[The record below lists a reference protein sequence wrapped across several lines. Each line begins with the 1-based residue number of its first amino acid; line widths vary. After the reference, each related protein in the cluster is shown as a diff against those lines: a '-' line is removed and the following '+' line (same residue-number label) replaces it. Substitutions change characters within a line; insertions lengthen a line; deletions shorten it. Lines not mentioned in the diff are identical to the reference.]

1 MRLVLALLVLSLAV
15 SLPAAPSPT
24 CTEIASSRQ
33 RVTLDSPRAGRGFM
47 VTVILPPCAEE
58 HTPLPYAVLLGGS
71 NRDDNHWVDLDV
83 AGKLEIGI
91 ADKTLPY
98 MAIVLPYGEQLANA
112 NQFGP
117 DSWGEVIYHD
127 LIPAAE
133 AQFGLDPSRRAIGG
147 ISRGGFWAYQIGLR
161 YPDQFVAIGGHSAF
175 FDLYHA
181 PDDQNPL
188 DLALVVQNPPPLYL
202 DRGIDDYAAPG
213 LDIMDARLKEAR
225 IAHTYIINPAGQ
237 HNDAYWSAHIA
248 DYLAFYGANLAPTSA
263 PVVFATRTPPP
274 QQGMGLALFVPVA
287 AFPSRVFN
295 LPRAQ
300 FDALLRGE
308 DDPKLT
314 ITHATRDALFA
325 YGRPLHPNIRTVDD
339 DAALLNDLYRDRTRW
354 AIVPWDAVNLRLRVL
369 WIDEQHP
376 LYALDTYPLAMAS
389 YTPNYD
395 PDKLTTV
402 MLSGVTAMARNVT
415 PALDEHGVDW
425 AAELIAP
432 YTTRADVFH
441 VSNEVSAVA
450 DCPRG
455 GERLGGGNSM
465 CTKPEHFDV
474 FDRLGVDVVELSGN
488 HNNDYGYG
496 AYRDTLR
503 LFHDKGFS
511 TIGGGETILDAQRP
525 LIIERDGN
533 RIAWLS
539 CNLPGPYY
547 AHVGGSQNRPGAAPC
562 DTAWL
567 RAVLPPLK
575 AENDVVI
582 LSLQYWEFDQYAP
595 TDQQRIDFANYAR
608 LGADVVIGT
617 QAHFP
622 QTYNVITGY
631 GEGTA
636 FLHYGIGNFLF
647 DQSWWAGVRFSLD
660 ELYIYDGRLMTVAI
674 YPGIIEENARPRL
687 MTAEERDNF
696 LYVLMVEHGV
706 F

>member
-1 MRLVLALLVLSLAV
+1 M
-15 SLPAAPSPT
+15 
-24 CTEIASSRQ
+24 
-33 RVTLDSPRAGRGFM
+33 
-47 VTVILPPCAEE
+47 
-58 HTPLPYAVLLGGS
+58 
-71 NRDDNHWVDLDV
+71 
-83 AGKLEIGI
+83 
-91 ADKTLPY
+91 
-98 MAIVLPYGEQLANA
+98 
-112 NQFGP
+112 
-117 DSWGEVIYHD
+117 
-127 LIPAAE
+127 
-133 AQFGLDPSRRAIGG
+133 
-147 ISRGGFWAYQIGLR
+147 
-161 YPDQFVAIGGHSAF
+161 
-175 FDLYHA
+175 
-181 PDDQNPL
+181 
-188 DLALVVQNPPPLYL
+188 ALVVQNPPPLYL

-237 HNDAYWSAHIA
+237 
-248 DYLAFYGANLAPTSA
+248 TT
-263 PVVFATRTPPP
+263 TRTGRRTSLITWRSTGRTSRRRLRRSYSPPAH
-274 QQGMGLALFVPVA
+274 LLRSKAWDWRCSCRSRRS
-287 AFPSRVFN
+287 PSRVFN

-533 RIAWLS
+533 RIAWLAATCPARIMRMS
-539 CNLPGPYY
+539 AGRRTAPAPPHATPHGCVPCCRRSRPRTTSSSSRCNTGSSISMRRPINSASTSPTMPPRRGCSDRHTGALSADLQRHHGLWGRYGVL
-547 AHVGGSQNRPGAAPC
+547 ALRHRQLLVRSVVVGGGA
-562 DTAWL
+562 
-567 RAVLPPLK
+567 
-575 AENDVVI
+575 
-582 LSLQYWEFDQYAP
+582 LQP
-595 TDQQRIDFANYAR
+595 
-608 LGADVVIGT
+608 
-617 QAHFP
+617 
-622 QTYNVITGY
+622 
-631 GEGTA
+631 
-636 FLHYGIGNFLF
+636 
-647 DQSWWAGVRFSLD
+647 
-660 ELYIYDGRLMTVAI
+660 
-674 YPGIIEENARPRL
+674 
-687 MTAEERDNF
+687 
-696 LYVLMVEHGV
+696 
-706 F
+706 